1 MRTILGMLAHRKLNA
16 LLKARFLAAA
26 IALPITA
33 LTPGTFP
40 QAAAQ
45 TAISPEDKAKDA
57 AGGLAEVAPP
67 QSAPRPQQIEPIV
80 GPVKRVA
87 PKTPVLETST
97 KPAAGGK
104 FSGKSD
110 KKTAVVVPSRPNCD
124 SGFKVDDSG
133 KSCVRASVSASKS
146 KVQKTSGK
154 KH

>member
-16 LLKARFLAAA
+16 LLKALFLAAA

-45 TAISPEDKAKDA
+45 TAPSTEPAKQT

-87 PKTPVLETST
+87 PKTPVLETSA

-104 FSGKSD
+104 VSGKSD

-124 SGFKVDDSG
+124 SGFKVDESG
-133 KSCVRASVSASKS
+133 KSCVRAPASASKS
-146 KVQKTSGK
+146 KANKTSGK